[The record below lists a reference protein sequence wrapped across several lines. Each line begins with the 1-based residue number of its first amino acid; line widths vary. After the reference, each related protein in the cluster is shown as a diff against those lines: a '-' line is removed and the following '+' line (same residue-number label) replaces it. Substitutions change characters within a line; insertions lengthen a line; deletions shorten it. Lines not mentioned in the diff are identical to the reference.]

1 MNAVTDHYHPPAD
14 SGGAAAPPYVAPPQ
28 LKNAFLAAA
37 GAGALA
43 FLAYVLLDDAGRAWQ
58 ALLVNVLFF
67 AGLAQAGVVFSAL
80 LQATSAGWGRPLK
93 RIAEATGAFLPAAFV
108 LTLVLLMGI
117 GVWAPWVA
125 EPVEGKTAW
134 LNVPFFV
141 IREVIAIALLSG
153 LSLAYLYRSIRPD
166 VGMLHESGA
175 RTATGL
181 AARCIADWRGIGS
194 EREAG
199 QRSQDR
205 LAVAVLIAY
214 GWVYTL
220 IAFDFVMSLEPHWF
234 STLFGGYYFIG
245 ALFTGLAFIALV
257 AAVGSGPIG
266 IGAAVSRRQLHDIG
280 KLLFGFS
287 ILWAYMFWSQYLV
300 IWYGDLAEETEFIYH
315 RMHGQWTVVTWT
327 VAVAAFAIPFTALL
341 SRALKM
347 RPKGLATIAVI
358 ALVGMW
364 LERYILVAPSL
375 WHEASLP
382 LGIPELLMTAGVGG
396 LFAWCYL
403 SFLERFPTLPVSD
416 PRLAVSAG
424 SH

>member
-1 MNAVTDHYHPPAD
+1 MNAVNERTPAD
-14 SGGAAAPPYVAPPQ
+14 PGGASAPPYVAPPH
-28 LKNAFLAAA
+28 LKRVLLAAA
-37 GAGALA
+37 GAGGLA

-80 LQATSAGWGRPLK
+80 LQATSADWGRPLK
-93 RIAEATGAFLPAAFV
+93 RVAEATGAFLPAAFV
-108 LTLVLLMGI
+108 LILVLLAGI

-125 EPVEGKTAW
+125 EPVEEKVAW

-141 IREVIAIALLSG
+141 LREVLAIALLSG
-153 LSLAYLYRSIRPD
+153 LSLLYLYRSIRPD
-166 VGMLHESGA
+166 VGMLHESGE
-175 RTATGL
+175 RPATGL
-181 AARCIADWRGIGS
+181 AARCIADWRGIDS

-205 LAVAVLIAY
+205 LAIAVLIAY

-245 ALFTGLAFIALV
+245 ALFTGLAFVAMV

-266 IGAAVSRRQLHDIG
+266 IGAAVSRQQLHDIG

-315 RMHGQWTVVTWT
+315 RMHGQWTVIAWT
-327 VAVAAFAIPFTALL
+327 VAAGGFVIPFTTLL

-347 RPKGLATIAVI
+347 HPRGLATIAGIVL
-358 ALVGMW
+358 AGMW

-375 WHEASLP
+375 WHEATLP

-416 PRLAVSAG
+416 PKLAASTG